1 MREGRRK
8 KGRLSGNTRVKREI
22 YRDRQTETDRDRD
35 TETETQRQR
44 HRDTDRQTARIG
56 TLIIKHINDGD
67 GTTGGKDEK
76 GS

>member
-1 MREGRRK
+1 MREGIRK
-8 KGRLSGNTRVKREI
+8 KDRLSGNTRVKREI
-22 YRDRQTETDRDRD
+22 YRDRQTDRDRERQRHRDRD
-35 TETETQRQR
+35 TETQ
-44 HRDTDRQTARIG
+44 TDRQTARIG